1 MFFPIK
7 TFVFVGDFPGTA
19 GPPKDSAFVRGSCS
33 PRANYWWP
41 PRHAVFSGRFVYITC
56 FVFLNMCF
64 IFLTMFRTCFFTR
77 IVFSFVYDMFLY
89 MLLTAVKLRYF
100 GCKSTSK
107 KIIDLVELSILP
119 ASTRDS
125 DHMAALVRADP
136 DLSLSLYSH

>member
-7 TFVFVGDFPGTA
+7 TLVFVGDFPGTA

-41 PRHAVFSGRFVYITC
+41 PRHAVFSGRFVYMFC
-56 FVFLNMCF
+56 FFFNVLYFF
-64 IFLTMFRTCFFTR
+64 KTMFRTCFFTR
-77 IVFSFVYDMFLY
+77 LVFHLFMTCFFTCCLP
-89 MLLTAVKLRYF
+89 VKLRYF

>member
-1 MFFPIK
+1 VDHVVQEPTIGGLRGMPFFLEGLF
-7 TFVFVGDFPGTA
+7 TLHVLF
-19 GPPKDSAFVRGSCS
+19 
-33 PRANYWWP
+33 
-41 PRHAVFSGRFVYITC
+41 
-56 FVFLNMCF
+56 FLNMCF
-64 IFLTMFRTCFFTR
+64 IFFKPCFVHVFFTR
-77 IVFSFVYDMFLY
+77 LVFSFVYDMFLY

-107 KIIDLVELSILP
+107 KIIDLVELSILQ